1 MAFLT
6 ITCPCLFGLESVLAG
21 EIKRMGG
28 QEVETTD
35 GRVSFKGNAK
45 MVARANIMLRT
56 AERVLVVVG
65 SFRAETFSELF
76 DGVYA
81 LRLEDFIG
89 SEDAFPVKGWALSS
103 KLMSVPDCQ
112 SIIKKSV
119 AKRLGQAYGREW
131 LPETGPVHQ
140 IQFAI
145 RHDIAT
151 IMLDTSGVGLHK
163 RGYRPNA
170 NAAPIKETL
179 AAGIAD
185 LARVKA
191 DTLVLDPLCGS
202 GTLLIESA
210 LKALRI
216 PPGLKRRFAAESWG
230 LIPTA
235 DWQEERAQGF
245 EEVQRSGGFRA
256 IGADLDPDSVELTRN
271 NAAAAGVSGKIVCSM
286 ADVANF

>member
-35 GRVSFKGNAK
+35 GRVSFKGNAQ

-56 AERVLVVVG
+56 AERVLIVVG

-119 AKRLGQAYGREW
+119 AKRLGQAYGR
-131 LPETGPVHQ
+131 
-140 IQFAI
+140 
-145 RHDIAT
+145 
-151 IMLDTSGVGLHK
+151 
-163 RGYRPNA
+163 
-170 NAAPIKETL
+170 
-179 AAGIAD
+179 
-185 LARVKA
+185 
-191 DTLVLDPLCGS
+191 
-202 GTLLIESA
+202 
-210 LKALRI
+210 
-216 PPGLKRRFAAESWG
+216 
-230 LIPTA
+230 
-235 DWQEERAQGF
+235 
-245 EEVQRSGGFRA
+245 
-256 IGADLDPDSVELTRN
+256 
-271 NAAAAGVSGKIVCSM
+271 
-286 ADVANF
+286 